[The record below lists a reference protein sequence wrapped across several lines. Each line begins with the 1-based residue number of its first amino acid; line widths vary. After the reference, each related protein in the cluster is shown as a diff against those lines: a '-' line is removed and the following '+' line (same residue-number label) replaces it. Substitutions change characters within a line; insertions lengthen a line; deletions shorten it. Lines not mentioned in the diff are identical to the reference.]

1 MGLRSFAM
9 DNSYRGHLLDLDQIP
24 GKEMRLYDRF
34 SPLVNNS
41 KNKRQLSFCYIC
53 PIIKKLSSVLNVQEC
68 NAMTTEKN
76 YKS

>member
-1 MGLRSFAM
+1 MGYCGKCISIIWRNKICIDMGLRSFAM

-53 PIIKKLSSVLNVQEC
+53 PNV
-68 NAMTTEKN
+68 N
-76 YKS
+76 S